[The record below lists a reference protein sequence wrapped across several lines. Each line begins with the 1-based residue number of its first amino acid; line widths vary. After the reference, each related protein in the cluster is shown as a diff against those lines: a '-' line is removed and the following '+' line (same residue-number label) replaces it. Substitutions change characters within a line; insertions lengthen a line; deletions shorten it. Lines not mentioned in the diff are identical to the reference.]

1 MANVEMNT
9 FVVMRVY
16 KSITPS
22 VVFTTPISQDA
33 EQYAN
38 IMKRAEP
45 DYDFA
50 VAKVEYLVSTTN

>member
-1 MANVEMNT
+1 MANVEVGT

-45 DYDFA
+45 EYDFA
-50 VAKVEYLVSTTN
+50 VAEVIYAVTTNK

>member
-1 MANVEMNT
+1 MANVEIGT

-16 KSITPS
+16 KSIIPS

-45 DYDFA
+45 DFDFA
-50 VAKVEYLVSTTN
+50 VAEVKYLISTN

>member
-1 MANVEMNT
+1 MVNVEIGT

-22 VVFTTPISQDA
+22 VVFTTPIYQDA

-45 DYDFA
+45 EYDFA
-50 VAKVEYLVSTTN
+50 VAEIKYTVTTDK